1 MLIASRPMEAK
12 LKILAVDD
20 EPSIRHSMR
29 YIFGGPRYQVT
40 IAESGEEAL
49 AKLDAQT
56 GAFDIIVIDQKM
68 PHLTGLELVDEI
80 RKRGFTGKMMVLSAH
95 LSPEIRAAYQEM
107 EVNVL
112 LNKPFNIHDLRTAL
126 DTLAA

>member
-1 MLIASRPMEAK
+1 MDAT

-29 YIFGGPRYQVT
+29 YIFGGPRYEVT

-49 AKLDAQT
+49 AKLGAHAA
-56 GAFDIIVIDQKM
+56 AFDIIVIDQKM
-68 PHLTGLELVDEI
+68 PHLTGLELVEQI
-80 RKRGFTGKMMVLSAH
+80 RQRGFAGKMMVLSAH

-107 EVNVL
+107 EVRVL
-112 LNKPFNIHDLRTAL
+112 LDKPFNIEDLRTAL
-126 DTLAA
+126 DALAA